1 MMCSLKLSL
10 IGETIKSCSSGGS
23 PDEDVQMKGTFQSLG
38 CSIAL
43 TLTFFAGALSC
54 WAAET
59 VPDCGGL
66 SVRFEYNEDI
76 AGAPYPS
83 MPADQQAEFEA
94 RFCKAAVEVTKWF
107 TDKSW
112 LVGGSSPLPPV
123 PAVGTYRPTSQLQ
136 VFVAI
141 QYDIS
146 QSLVPAWLGQRGRMQ
161 FPSVEAVAGQ
171 AAAAHELAHVFF
183 PGGNR
188 LLAEGLAVYLQQ
200 AYVSKPGQAP
210 QPIATN
216 PGFPNYGADL
226 HLTAYQYTSC
236 PATFIGIPLDK
247 IDLVSVDKIATPN
260 ELRLRAGRVLV
271 ALSNPNY
278 VVAGSFVRFLI
289 ENYGDSSETD
299 DTRMAKF
306 RDVYFSAPLVPFEP
320 RPGIANRWN
329 KSYGKTLADLQ
340 DKWRQYLNNHYSHA
354 DCQ

>member
-10 IGETIKSCSSGGS
+10 IGKTIKSCSSGGS
-23 PDEDVQMKGTFQSLG
+23 PDEDVQMRGTFQSLG

-43 TLTFFAGALSC
+43 TFIFFAGALSC

-83 MPADQQAEFEA
+83 MPVDQQAEFEA
-94 RFCKAAVEVTKWF
+94 RFCKAAAELTKWF

-136 VFVAI
+136 IFVAI

-171 AAAAHELAHVFF
+171 AAAAHELAMFFF
-183 PGGNR
+183 PVATDYWLRGSQFICSKLTCRNR
-188 LLAEGLAVYLQQ
+188 GKHRSRL
-200 AYVSKPGQAP
+200 PR
-210 QPIATN
+210 T
-216 PGFPNYGADL
+216 PGFQIMER
-226 HLTAYQYTSC
+226 TC
-236 PATFIGIPLDK
+236 I
-247 IDLVSVDKIATPN
+247 
-260 ELRLRAGRVLV
+260 
-271 ALSNPNY
+271 
-278 VVAGSFVRFLI
+278 
-289 ENYGDSSETD
+289 
-299 DTRMAKF
+299 
-306 RDVYFSAPLVPFEP
+306 
-320 RPGIANRWN
+320 
-329 KSYGKTLADLQ
+329 
-340 DKWRQYLNNHYSHA
+340 
-354 DCQ
+354 